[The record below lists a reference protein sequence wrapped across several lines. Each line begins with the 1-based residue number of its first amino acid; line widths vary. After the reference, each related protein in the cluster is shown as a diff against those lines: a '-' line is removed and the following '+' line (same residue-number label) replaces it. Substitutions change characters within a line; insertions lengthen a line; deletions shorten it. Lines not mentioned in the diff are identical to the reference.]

1 MKQISDIYYTSDK
14 SEYQMLDL
22 YLPDIKS
29 FPVLIFFHGGGM
41 KVGRG
46 SRKGNK
52 FYAYLSQKGVGVISA
67 DYRCYPDAAYPDYI
81 EDAAAA
87 VAWAYNN
94 MKNYGNPTG
103 FFIGGSSAGAYLSE
117 MLCFDRKYLNF
128 HGIDPDSING
138 YIHDAGQP
146 TTHFSILEE
155 RGIDKRRVI
164 IDEAAPLYHICDG
177 RNYPP
182 MQIFISDND
191 MPSRLEQTQLMIST
205 LKNFEYDTEK
215 IDFRLMENHTHTSY
229 VNEQDKD
236 GNFIFADM
244 MYEFILVH

>member
-1 MKQISDIYYTSDK
+1 MKQIMDIYYTDEK
-14 SEYQMLDL
+14 NEEKMLDL
-22 YLPDIKS
+22 YLPDSDS

-41 KVGRG
+41 KAGRG

-52 FYAYLSQKGVGVISA
+52 FYGYLAQKGVAVISA
-67 DYRCYPDAAYPDYI
+67 DYRNYPDAAYPDYI

-94 MKNYGNPTG
+94 MKSYGNSIG

-117 MLCFDRKYLNF
+117 MLCFDKKYLAV
-128 HGIDPDSING
+128 HGIDSDKVDG

-155 RGIDKRRVI
+155 RGVDTRRI
-164 IDEAAPLYHICDG
+164 IVDEAAPLYHITGG
-177 RNYPP
+177 RDYPP
-182 MQIFISDND
+182 MQIFVADQD
-191 MPSRLEQTQLMIST
+191 MPNRLEQTKLLIST
-205 LKNFEYDTEK
+205 LKHFEYDVSK

-229 VNEQDKD
+229 VNEQDGN

-244 MYEFILVH
+244 MYEFIMSH